1 MPVNSPPAPLGVP
14 SGGSDAV
21 HAVLARLQGLDGLV
35 TACLVEPDSAFV
47 LDTVVGKP
55 TADADA
61 GVDVN
66 DNGALA
72 ATISAAASD
81 VVQVIGLMTS
91 SLGDPDELE
100 DVTITFGRRHHLIT
114 PLPEAGVDGLLV
126 VVTLDRARTNL
137 ALARQ
142 QLRALGPLLK
152 HATQPTAI
160 EPGHVT

>member
-1 MPVNSPPAPLGVP
+1 MPVNPPSATLGMP
-14 SGGSDAV
+14 AGGSDAV
-21 HAVLARLQGLDGLV
+21 RAVLARLQGIDGLV

-55 TADADA
+55 TSDADSV
-61 GVDVN
+61 VDTT
-66 DNGALA
+66 GGEAAA

-100 DVTITFGRRHHLIT
+100 DVTITFGRKHHLIT

-142 QLRALGPLLK
+142 QLRSLGPLLQQV
-152 HATQPTAI
+152 TQPSAI
-160 EPGHVT
+160 EPGHAT

>member
-1 MPVNSPPAPLGVP
+1 MNAPSAP
-14 SGGSDAV
+14 SGLPLGGSDAV

-35 TACLVEPDSAFV
+35 AACLVEPDSAFV

-55 TADADA
+55 ATDADSPAEA
-61 GVDVN
+61 GDDSLV
-66 DNGALA
+66 A
-72 ATISAAASD
+72 ATVSAAASD

-142 QLRALGPLLK
+142 QLRALGPLLR
-152 HATQPTAI
+152 HATQPPAI
-160 EPGHVT
+160 EPGHGS

>member
-1 MPVNSPPAPLGVP
+1 MPVNAPSASPGVP
-14 SGGSDAV
+14 SGGGSDAV
-21 HAVLARLQGLDGLV
+21 HAVLARLQGIDGLV

-55 TADADA
+55 TSDDSAADLT
-61 GVDVN
+61 
-66 DNGALA
+66 DNGLAA

-91 SLGDPDELE
+91 GLGDPDELE

-142 QLRALGPLLK
+142 QLRSLGPLLVQ
-152 HATQPTAI
+152 ATQPSAI
-160 EPGHVT
+160 ESGHVS

>member
-1 MPVNSPPAPLGVP
+1 MNAPPSAPGAP
-14 SGGSDAV
+14 AGGPDAV
-21 HAVLARLQGLDGLV
+21 HAVLARLQGIDGLV

-55 TADADA
+55 ATDVDA
-61 GVDVN
+61 GVDVT

-126 VVTLDRARTNL
+126 VVTFDRARTNL

-142 QLRALGPLLK
+142 QLRALGPLLQV
-152 HATQPTAI
+152 ATQPAAI
-160 EPGHVT
+160 ESGHGS

>member
-1 MPVNSPPAPLGVP
+1 MNAPPASLGVP

-21 HAVLARLQGLDGLV
+21 HAVLARLQSLDGLV

-55 TADADA
+55 ANDADSGA
-61 GVDVN
+61 DVS
-66 DNGALA
+66 DQGAFA

-126 VVTLDRARTNL
+126 VVSLDRARTNL

-142 QLRALGPLLK
+142 QLRALGPLLR
-152 HATQPTAI
+152 HATQPPAI
-160 EPGHVT
+160 ESGNAS

>member
-1 MPVNSPPAPLGVP
+1 M
-14 SGGSDAV
+14 
-21 HAVLARLQGLDGLV
+21 QGLDGLV

-55 TADADA
+55 ATEADTTAEAPDD
-61 GVDVN
+61 
-66 DNGALA
+66 GAVA

-100 DVTITFGRRHHLIT
+100 DVTITFGRKHHLIT

-142 QLRALGPLLK
+142 QLRALGPLLR
-152 HATQPTAI
+152 HAIQPPAI
-160 EPGHVT
+160 EPDHGS

>member
-1 MPVNSPPAPLGVP
+1 MPVNAPPAAPGVP
-14 SGGSDAV
+14 PGGSDAV
-21 HAVLARLQGLDGLV
+21 HAVLARLQAIDGLV

-47 LDTVVGKP
+47 LDTVVGKSATEP
-55 TADADA
+55 DSGAD
-61 GVDVN
+61 VS

-100 DVTITFGRRHHLIT
+100 DVTITFGRRHHLIM

-126 VVTLDRARTNL
+126 VVTFDRARTNL

-142 QLRALGPLLK
+142 QLRALGPLLRI
-152 HATQPTAI
+152 AGQPSAI
-160 EPGHVT
+160 EPGHAS